1 MLSVYSIAYDALD
14 VLSRALGTLCMRLFK
29 LHLILFNLKTQCL
42 SHTSHVCLVATLLDG
57 VEVGHFHH
65 SKKYY

>member
-14 VLSRALGTLCMRLFK
+14 VLSLALGTLCMWLFK
-29 LHLILFNLKTQCL
+29 LHLIWFNLKTQCL
-42 SHTSHVCLVATLLDG
+42 SHTSHVCLVAMLLDG
-57 VEVGHFHH
+57 IEVGHFHD